1 VFRTVV
7 PLTLALAIQACAIE
21 LDRDGRAPGAVA
33 EPYIAVGR
41 DFEDFMTWDV
51 YEIPDTG
58 LRSGHGS
65 LPPSFLYLRG
75 VRDVPFGE
83 PLPVGTTI
91 VRTRELGTPTEW
103 TVHAMVKRGGGY
115 NPDGATG
122 WEWFDLAL
130 DPSGRPFIT
139 WRGAGDA
146 ADPGSY
152 GPDVDGHPIGC
163 NDCHALLP
171 GNDFVFTR
179 GLISE

>member
-1 VFRTVV
+1 MVRIAAVT
-7 PLTLALAIQACAIE
+7 ALAVALSGCALG
-21 LDRDGRAPGAVA
+21 LDRDGDAPAAVS

-41 DFEDFMTWDV
+41 DFDDFMTWDV

-65 LPPSFLYLRG
+65 LPPSFMYVKG
-75 VRDVPFGE
+75 ARDVPFHD
-83 PLPVGTTI
+83 PLPVGTAI
-91 VRTRELGTPTEW
+91 VRTRELGAPGEW

-115 NPDGATG
+115 NPDGALG
-122 WEWFDLAL
+122 WEWFDLVL
-130 DPSGRPFIT
+130 DASGRPFIT
-139 WRGAGDA
+139 WRGQGDA

-171 GNDFVFTR
+171 GNDYVFTR
-179 GLISE
+179 GLISD